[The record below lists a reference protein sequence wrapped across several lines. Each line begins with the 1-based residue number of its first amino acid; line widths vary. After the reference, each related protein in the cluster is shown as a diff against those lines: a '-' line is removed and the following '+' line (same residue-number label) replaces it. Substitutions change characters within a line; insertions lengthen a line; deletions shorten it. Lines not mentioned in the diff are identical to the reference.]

1 MEANNME
8 NETKQGTLKIM
19 DDGKL
24 VKAIKFDLVWQGG
37 QALLVG
43 IRKLIDI
50 PDGLHLKT
58 ISERWASRTNVLG
71 FELSMDKR
79 SHYGST
85 HLFRRVILKP
95 RIDIYN
101 PISTLDLSSL
111 RLKMTEL
118 MPSLLAECEFQG
130 QVEQERQR
138 NKAKR
143 TAFALLL
150 AQLAEQY
157 GWDCEIPDSIYRSED
172 VEISRQTDIG
182 EISIDNGYG
191 DVKIT
196 IALKDYSPTTLE
208 KLVHFLS
215 K

>member
-1 MEANNME
+1 MNTEA
-8 NETKQGTLKIM
+8 KQGTLKVM

-85 HLFRRVILKP
+85 HLFRRVMLKP
-95 RIDIYN
+95 RIDSDN
-101 PISTLDLSSL
+101 PMSTLDLSNL
-111 RLKMTEL
+111 RLKIAEL
-118 MPSLLAECEFQG
+118 LPSLMAERESRG
-130 QVEQERQR
+130 QAEQKRQR
-138 NKAKR
+138 DNNRRKIYASV
-143 TAFALLL
+143 LPH
-150 AQLAEQY
+150 LAEQH
-157 GWDCEIPDSIYRSED
+157 GWDCKVSDSIYQPED
-172 VEISRQTDIG
+172 VTISRQTDIG
-182 EISIDNGYG
+182 EISIENGYG
-191 DVKIT
+191 DVKIK
-196 IALKDYSPTTLE
+196 ISLNDYDPTTLE

-215 K
+215 GKVQ